1 MHIGSII
8 RYYRTKLG
16 IKQYELAD
24 DVCSPAHLCKIEN
37 NPNEGNDETIN
48 LLLDKLGIDLEK
60 ELQKEIDLKYT
71 YEEFANNIRFVN
83 INQSQRQ
90 YNTLR
95 NNQVFIELMDF
106 HNHYQIM
113 LIPFY
118 IISEQFES
126 LEDQYNLCNKISKS
140 FNKDE
145 SILFEI
151 VKAFYYIYKLNYSK
165 AKAILLDMLKNANA
179 TNVSYRGD
187 IDYALALCY
196 YNLNEYEKALNST
209 IFAYRY
215 YQNEDNFQQVGH
227 CLAILAD
234 SYKNLNLNEEAEA
247 TYKKLIRTSEM
258 LGNHKLLNKGLYEY
272 GLLQTNKVILEE
284 TLTLFDL
291 PLEQNSGDISTQLES
306 ILSKIDLMMKSNIH
320 KDKIQKYIQ
329 YIKNLSLQIEDKTYY
344 FLSLYYEYKIEKPSQ
359 VNDFLEK
366 KLIPFLE
373 KSDCSS
379 KLIVYYKEL
388 ADYYESIDLK
398 KSLYYLKKC
407 MHKNEYT
414 NLAHII

>member
-106 HNHYQIM
+106 HNHYQLM

-379 KLIVYYKEL
+379 NLIVYYKEL

>member
-165 AKAILLDMLKNANA
+165 AKAILLDTLKKTNAI
-179 TNVSYRGD
+179 NVSYRGD

-258 LGNHKLLNKGLYEY
+258 LGNHKLLNKGIYEY

-291 PLEQNSGDISTQLES
+291 PLEQNSGDVSTQLES

-320 KDKIQKYIQ
+320 KDKIQKYVK

>member
-1 MHIGSII
+1 
-8 RYYRTKLG
+8 
-16 IKQYELAD
+16 
-24 DVCSPAHLCKIEN
+24 
-37 NPNEGNDETIN
+37 
-48 LLLDKLGIDLEK
+48 
-60 ELQKEIDLKYT
+60 LKKT
-71 YEEFANNIRFVN
+71 N
-83 INQSQRQ
+83 
-90 YNTLR
+90 
-95 NNQVFIELMDF
+95 
-106 HNHYQIM
+106 
-113 LIPFY
+113 
-118 IISEQFES
+118 
-126 LEDQYNLCNKISKS
+126 
-140 FNKDE
+140 
-145 SILFEI
+145 
-151 VKAFYYIYKLNYSK
+151 
-165 AKAILLDMLKNANA
+165 AI
-179 TNVSYRGD
+179 NVSYRGD

-258 LGNHKLLNKGLYEY
+258 LGNHKLLNKGIYEY

-291 PLEQNSGDISTQLES
+291 PLEQNSGDVSTQLES

-320 KDKIQKYIQ
+320 KDKIQKYVK

>member
-48 LLLDKLGIDLEK
+48 LLLEKLGIDLEK
-60 ELQKEIDLKYT
+60 ELQKETDLKYT
-71 YEEFANNIRFVN
+71 YEEFVNNIRFVN
-83 INQSQRQ
+83 INQAQKQ

-118 IISEQFES
+118 IISEQFEA
-126 LEDQYNLCNKISKS
+126 LESQYNLCDKISKS

-165 AKAILLDMLKNANA
+165 AKAILLDTLKRANA

-258 LGNHKLLNKGLYEY
+258 LGNHKLLNRALYEY

-284 TLTLFDL
+284 TLMLFDL
-291 PLEQNSGDISTQLES
+291 PLEQNNGDASTQLES

-329 YIKNLSLQIEDKTYY
+329 YIKNLSLKIEDKTYY

-359 VNDFLEK
+359 VNDFLEN

-373 KSDCSS
+373 KNECSS
-379 KLIVYYKEL
+379 KLIIYYKEL

>member
-1 MHIGSII
+1 
-8 RYYRTKLG
+8 
-16 IKQYELAD
+16 
-24 DVCSPAHLCKIEN
+24 
-37 NPNEGNDETIN
+37 
-48 LLLDKLGIDLEK
+48 
-60 ELQKEIDLKYT
+60 KEIDLKYT

-165 AKAILLDMLKNANA
+165 AKAILLDTLKKTNAI
-179 TNVSYRGD
+179 NVSYRGD

-258 LGNHKLLNKGLYEY
+258 LGNHKLLNKGIYEY
-272 GLLQTNKVILEE
+272 
-284 TLTLFDL
+284 
-291 PLEQNSGDISTQLES
+291 
-306 ILSKIDLMMKSNIH
+306 
-320 KDKIQKYIQ
+320 
-329 YIKNLSLQIEDKTYY
+329 
-344 FLSLYYEYKIEKPSQ
+344 
-359 VNDFLEK
+359 
-366 KLIPFLE
+366 
-373 KSDCSS
+373 
-379 KLIVYYKEL
+379 
-388 ADYYESIDLK
+388 
-398 KSLYYLKKC
+398 
-407 MHKNEYT
+407 
-414 NLAHII
+414 